1 MKRWKEDLRG
11 LGGLDYIL
19 FKNVP
24 MRESKWGDVIELNA
38 GIMEKLAA
46 EAIISQRI
54 PFRGREVKFLRK
66 TLGLTLEK
74 FANAIDISDSTVF
87 KWEAKPDERL
97 HQINEAAVRSFFAE
111 QLGVEIPGKFS
122 KLIGTKESPSK
133 LVLKAS

>member
-1 MKRWKEDLRG
+1 MKRWKEDLHG
-11 LGGLDYIL
+11 LGGLDYIV

-46 EAIISQRI
+46 EAIISMRI
-54 PFRGREVKFLRK
+54 PLRGREIKFLRK

-87 KWEAKPDERL
+87 KWEAKPNERL
-97 HQINEAAVRSFFAE
+97 HQINEVAVRSFFAE
-111 QLGVEIPGKFS
+111 ELGVKMQGKFS
-122 KLIGTKESPSK
+122 KLVGTKDSPSE